1 MGYQSVIV
9 ANPARLSARNNR
21 LCIDNGETAG
31 IPLEDIR
38 CLMLES
44 AQISLTSALLA
55 RLAESGI
62 TVFVCDGKHLPKAV
76 FQPVSNHSRQLR
88 QLRLQMNQT
97 LPAKKRLWRQ
107 IVAAKVANQAKCLD
121 LAETAGGKALRAM
134 VPFIKPGDPQNVEG
148 RAAAFYFKA
157 LFGSDFARDDENE
170 VNAALN
176 YGYALFRGVAART
189 LAVYGFE
196 PCLGL
201 HHASELNN
209 YNLADDLMEPFRP
222 LVDLYVFLNR
232 YTLGGGLTTAVKA
245 NLLDLANAEV
255 LSGSE
260 RHSAAYAVERLVQS
274 LAACLGGQKEGLVLP
289 ALTGLARH
297 EYE

>member
-76 FQPVSNHSRQLR
+76 FQPVSSHSRQLR

-148 RAAAFYFKA
+148 RAAA
-157 LFGSDFARDDENE
+157 
-170 VNAALN
+170 
-176 YGYALFRGVAART
+176 
-189 LAVYGFE
+189 
-196 PCLGL
+196 
-201 HHASELNN
+201 
-209 YNLADDLMEPFRP
+209 
-222 LVDLYVFLNR
+222 
-232 YTLGGGLTTAVKA
+232 
-245 NLLDLANAEV
+245 
-255 LSGSE
+255 
-260 RHSAAYAVERLVQS
+260 
-274 LAACLGGQKEGLVLP
+274 
-289 ALTGLARH
+289 
-297 EYE
+297 